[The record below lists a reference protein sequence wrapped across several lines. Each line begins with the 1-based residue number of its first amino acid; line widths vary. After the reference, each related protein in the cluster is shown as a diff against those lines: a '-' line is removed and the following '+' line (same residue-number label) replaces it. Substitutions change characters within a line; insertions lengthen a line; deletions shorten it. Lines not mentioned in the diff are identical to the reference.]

1 MLTTK
6 KLVTLPNIWNVF
18 FIETIKG
25 ERLSQ
30 PMRFFPRLQKASV
43 AQKKQ
48 WTESSFGL
56 HWNKIDEDI
65 SFESFSWADN
75 DATRLYHA

>member
-1 MLTTK
+1 MKTINNLWFE
-6 KLVTLPNIWNVF
+6 NDRI
-18 FIETIKG
+18 FIETVKG
-25 ERLSQ
+25 EKLSQ

-48 WTESSFGL
+48 WTESPFGL

-65 SFESFSWADN
+65 SFESFKWADDDKLSYYYVAN
-75 DATRLYHA
+75 